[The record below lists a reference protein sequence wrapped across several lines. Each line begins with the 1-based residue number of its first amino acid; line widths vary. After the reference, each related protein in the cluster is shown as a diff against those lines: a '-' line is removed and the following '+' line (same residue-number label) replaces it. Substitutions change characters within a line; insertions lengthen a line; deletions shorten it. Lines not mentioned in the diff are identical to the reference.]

1 MPSIWEQSGIAPNES
16 NAFLNEQERN
26 ELFGSVIKPDRIR
39 LPTTMVNRESQ
50 QNPAWNA
57 DSNHMLNQYAYTE
70 FNGEFTILRGFS
82 GMEHA
87 MQFSVT
93 DPQKVKNGD
102 HIVYVV
108 RGREQSLGYFEVL
121 RRFSD
126 FLALRTSFVD
136 RFPGLYIPPIPSKKS
151 VGNTKP
157 EFVDERCFLLNMFI
171 RQLARC
177 PYLVESQ
184 EFQIFVKP

>member
-1 MPSIWEQSGIAPNES
+1 MKI
-16 NAFLNEQERN
+16 
-26 ELFGSVIKPDRIR
+26 
-39 LPTTMVNRESQ
+39 PTAAALRESA

-57 DSNHMLNQYAYTE
+57 AAEGGLINQTTANQFTE
-70 FNGEFTILRGFS
+70 LQGEFTILRGFS
-82 GMEHA
+82 GMERA
-87 MQFSVT
+87 LLYSVL
-93 DPQKVKNGD
+93 DPQKAKGGD

-108 RGREQSLGYFEVL
+108 RGVDQQGGFEIL

-136 RFPGLYIPPIPSKKS
+136 RFPGLYIPPLHGKKKL
-151 VGNTKP
+151 GNTKL

-184 EFQIFVKP
+184 EFAIFVHP